1 MSDISMT
8 ILHISDTHGLHKQL
22 LDLPLADII
31 IHSGDITENGTEEEV
46 FDFVNWFCDLPYK
59 YKIFIAGN
67 HDTCLRGVK
76 LEGLD
81 ENCYYLDG
89 SDVIIE
95 GLKFYGIPLFT
106 CDQQEGRLAKLIKRI
121 PKDIDVLITH
131 VPPLGILDYADQ
143 TNYGDFAIL
152 EADSEIC
159 PKLHLFGH
167 VHSQNGICKMDRTT
181 YSNASLIS
189 SDFQRLL
196 QQNIKIHKI

>member
-1 MSDISMT
+1 MMT

-22 LDLPLADII
+22 LDLPPADII

-67 HDTCLRGVK
+67 HDTCLSGVK

-81 ENCYYLDG
+81 DNCYYLDG
-89 SDVIIE
+89 SSVIID
-95 GLKFYGIPLFT
+95 GLKFHGIPLFA
-106 CDQQEGRLAKLIKRI
+106 CDQQNGRLDQLIKRI

-131 VPPLGILDYADQ
+131 IPPLGILDYADQ
-143 TNYGDFAIL
+143 TNYGNFALL

-167 VHSQNGICKMDRTT
+167 VHSQNGICKMERTT

-189 SDFQRLL
+189 SDFQQLL
-196 QQNIKIHKI
+196 QQNVRIYNI